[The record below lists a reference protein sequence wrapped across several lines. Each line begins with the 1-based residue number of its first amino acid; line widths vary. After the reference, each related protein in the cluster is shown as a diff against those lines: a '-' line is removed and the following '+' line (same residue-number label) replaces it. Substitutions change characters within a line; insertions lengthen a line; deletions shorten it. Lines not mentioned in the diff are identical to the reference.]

1 MNIVR
6 RISYIFL
13 CALPFLNLVIVGV
26 RALRIPGV
34 YQVVGGVLFAVIL
47 IAAWILGA
55 RVIASAAA
63 GKRRLAL
70 AGSLL
75 IAPWAIVSLLWVGL
89 GAPFQATMTENH
101 MRFLVL
107 LASSIIVPSAFV
119 VLKQEL
125 YEAGERFYSTVGFAA
140 SIPAGVGYF
149 ACVSMSVAQ
158 TMTRLGGD
166 KAPLPA
172 FLGDLYSVLEFVAV
186 ILTYVAT
193 AAFAASLAEARW
205 LRRGAARAYVIACM
219 VLLLLLVMGG
229 LSYPELSAST
239 APWYVRPGFI
249 ARIPAIPWIMPGL
262 LGVVLLRRAGNEQ
275 FEEGPNQPLQPT
287 ADRCTKRLKDDL

>member
-1 MNIVR
+1 MNIGR

-13 CALPFLNLVIVGV
+13 CALPFLDLVVVGV

-55 RVIASAAA
+55 RAIASAAT
-63 GKRRLAL
+63 GKRRMAL
-70 AGSLL
+70 VGSLL
-75 IAPWAIVSLLWVGL
+75 VAPWAIISLLWVGL
-89 GAPFQATMTENH
+89 GAPFQATMTENY

-107 LASSIIVPSAFV
+107 LGSSIVVASAFV
-119 VLKQEL
+119 ALKEEL
-125 YEAGERFYSTVGFAA
+125 YEAGERFYSTIGFAA
-140 SIPAGVGYF
+140 SIPAGAAYF
-149 ACVSMSVAQ
+149 VCVSISVAQ
-158 TMTRLGGD
+158 TVVRLGGD
-166 KAPLPA
+166 KATFPA
-172 FLGDLYSVLEFVAV
+172 LLINLYSVLEFVAV

-193 AAFAASLAEARW
+193 AAFAVSLGEARW

-219 VLLLLLVMGG
+219 ILLLLLVVGG

-249 ARIPAIPWIMPGL
+249 ARIPAIPWIMPCL

-275 FEEGPNQPLQPT
+275 
-287 ADRCTKRLKDDL
+287 R